1 MSTNDPEQ
9 IRQDIERTRAALS
22 DDVNALGDK
31 VSPRHIAER
40 QAGRARDAAASLKD
54 RVMGSA
60 HDGDSRT
67 SSASDAMSSG
77 ADAVRSA
84 PSTVRRQARGNPLAA
99 GLIAFGAGWL
109 LSSLLPASQAEQQA
123 AGQLRD
129 KAGEMS
135 QPVMDQA
142 KQAGQEMVDNL
153 REPAQNAVDEV
164 RSTAQDAAANVSGQA
179 QQATQDVKQ
188 TATEQRTQ

>member
-9 IRQDIERTRAALS
+9 IRQDIERTRAELS

-31 VSPRHIAER
+31 VSPRHIAGR
-40 QAGRARDAAASLKD
+40 QAGRARDAASNLKD

-60 HDGDSRT
+60 HDDSMT
-67 SSASDAMSSG
+67 SSATDAMSSG

-84 PSTVRRQARGNPLAA
+84 PTTVRRQAQGNPLAA

-109 LSSLLPASQAEQQA
+109 LSSLLPASRPEQQA
-123 AGQLRD
+123 AAQLRD
-129 KAGEMS
+129 KAGDMS
-135 QPVMDQA
+135 QPVMEQA

-153 REPAQNAVDEV
+153 RQPAQDAVGQV
-164 RSTAQDAAANVSGQA
+164 RSTAQDAADHVSGQA

-188 TATEQRTQ
+188 TAAEQRTQ

>member
-9 IRQDIERTRAALS
+9 IRQDIERTRAELS
-22 DDVNALGDK
+22 DDVNALGEK
-31 VSPRHIAER
+31 VSPRHIAGR
-40 QAGRARDAAASLKD
+40 QASRARDAATNLKE
-54 RVMGSA
+54 RVMGGEN
-60 HDGDSRT
+60 DGSMT
-67 SSASDAMSSG
+67 SSATDAMGSG
-77 ADAVRSA
+77 AEAVRSA
-84 PSTVRRQARGNPLAA
+84 PTTVRRQARGNPLAA

-109 LSSLLPASQAEQQA
+109 LSSLLPASRPEQQA
-123 AGQLRD
+123 AAQLRD
-129 KAGEMS
+129 KAADVS

-164 RSTAQDAAANVSGQA
+164 RSTAQDAAGHVSDQA
-179 QQATQDVKQ
+179 QQAGQDVKQ